1 MMMHFWSLQ
10 SLIKQGLSEAMSNS
24 SDVLVI
30 GAGLAGLSAAIKLQE
45 AGRDVR
51 IIESSDRPGGRVT
64 SDIIDGFIC
73 DRGFQL
79 INSKYPAL
87 QALNVIQEI
96 DFIKAP
102 RVIEVALGNQRRALG
117 DPRVAPWTALD
128 KATGSIPEK
137 LSLLRFLAASPKEN
151 QSVEDVLNSSG
162 SVYVRALR
170 PFLQGV
176 FLTDPKNV
184 DARYGQSIVKSF
196 VTGSPGIPRKGVTEL
211 SKALAARVD
220 SITYGVQ
227 ADSIEGNVVRTSAGD
242 FKAATIIVA
251 TDATTATQ
259 LLGLNEVPRMAGC
272 ITWYHAVATN
282 PSGSGRLIVD
292 GQNRGPIINSLVISD
307 ISTDYAPVGQ
317 HLVSTTTDLGAT
329 ESDVRRHLAIVW
341 GISTHDWQL
350 IAKYE
355 IPAALPIQSI
365 GRALTQ
371 QVKVSEGLYV
381 VGDHRA
387 VPSQQGALFSGNLAA
402 ELILN
407 QS

>member
-1 MMMHFWSLQ
+1 
-10 SLIKQGLSEAMSNS
+10 MSNS
-24 SDVLVI
+24 SDVLII
-30 GAGLAGLSAAIKLQE
+30 GAGLAGLSAAISLQE
-45 AGRDVR
+45 SGKNVR

-79 INSKYPAL
+79 INSKYTAI
-87 QALNVIQEI
+87 QALDVIKEI
-96 DFIKAP
+96 DFIAAP
-102 RVIEVALGNQRRALG
+102 RVIEVALGNDRRALG

-128 KATGSIPEK
+128 KTTGTIPEK
-137 LSLLRFLAASPKEN
+137 LTLLRFLASSPKEN
-151 QSVEDVLNSSG
+151 ESIEDVLKPSG
-162 SVYVRALR
+162 SVYFRALR

-184 DARYGQSIVKSF
+184 DARYGLSIVKSF
-196 VTGSPGIPRKGVTEL
+196 ITGSPGVPRRGVAEL
-211 SKALAARVD
+211 SKALALRVN
-220 SITYGVQ
+220 SITYGVR
-227 ADSIEGNVVRTSAGD
+227 ADSLEGKIVQTSAGE
-242 FKAATIIVA
+242 FRASTIVVA

-259 LLGLNEVPRMAGC
+259 LLGLPEVPRMAGC
-272 ITWYHAVATN
+272 ITWYHAVTTN
-282 PSGSGRLIVD
+282 PSGNGRLIVD
-292 GQNRGPIINSLVISD
+292 GQNRGPIINSIVMSD
-307 ISTDYAPVGQ
+307 ISSSYAPLGQ

-341 GISTHDWQL
+341 GMSTHDWQL

-355 IPAALPIQSI
+355 IPAALPIQSV

-371 QVKVSEGLYV
+371 TVKVSESVYV

-387 VPSQQGALFSGNLAA
+387 VPSQQGALFSGRLAA

-407 QS
+407 KS

>member
-1 MMMHFWSLQ
+1 MPS
-10 SLIKQGLSEAMSNS
+10 S
-24 SDVLVI
+24 SDVLII
-30 GAGLAGLSAAIKLQE
+30 GAGLAGLSAAITLQE
-45 AGRDVR
+45 AGRDVQV
-51 IIESSDRPGGRVT
+51 IDSSDRPGGRVT
-64 SDIIDGFIC
+64 SDTIDGFIC

-87 QALNVIQEI
+87 QALDVIKEI
-96 DFIKAP
+96 DFIPAP
-102 RVIEVALGNQRRALG
+102 RVIEVALGSDRRALG

-128 KATGSIPEK
+128 KATGTIPEK
-137 LSLLRFLAASPKEN
+137 LSLLRFLATNPKEN
-151 QSVEDVLNSSG
+151 QSVEDVLKPSG
-162 SVYVRALR
+162 SVYTRVLR

-196 VTGSPGIPRKGVTEL
+196 ISGSPGIPRKGVAEL
-211 SKALAARVD
+211 SKALAARVS

-227 ADSIEGNVVRTSAGD
+227 ANSLEGGFTKTSGGD
-242 FKAATIIVA
+242 FKAATVIVA

-272 ITWYHAVATN
+272 ITWYHAVSDN
-282 PSGSGRLIVD
+282 PSGNGRLIVD
-292 GQNRGPIINSLVISD
+292 GQNRGPVINSIVMSD
-307 ISTDYAPVGQ
+307 ISSSYAPLGQ

-329 ESDVRRHLAIVW
+329 ESDVRRHQAIVW

-355 IPAALPIQSI
+355 IPAALPIQNV
-365 GRALTQ
+365 GRSLTQ
-371 QVKVSEGLYV
+371 TVKVSDNIFV

-387 VPSQQGALFSGNLAA
+387 VPSQQGALFSGRLAA

-407 QS
+407 QR

>member
-1 MMMHFWSLQ
+1 MMHFWSLQ

-24 SDVLVI
+24 SDVLVV

-45 AGRDVR
+45 AGRNVWV
-51 IIESSDRPGGRVT
+51 IESSDRPGGRVT

-128 KATGSIPEK
+128 KATGTIPEK

-196 VTGSPGIPRKGVTEL
+196 VTGSPGIPRKGVAEL

-227 ADSIEGNVVRTSAGD
+227 ADSIEGKVVRTSAGD
-242 FKAATIIVA
+242 FKATTIIVA

-259 LLGLNEVPRMAGC
+259 LLGLNEVARMAGC

-282 PSGSGRLIVD
+282 PSGSGRLVVD
-292 GQNRGPIINSLVISD
+292 GQNRGPIINSIVISD
-307 ISTDYAPVGQ
+307 ISSDYAPVGQ

-329 ESDVRRHLAIVW
+329 ESDVRRHLAIMW

-371 QVKVSEGLYV
+371 PVKVSEGLYV

-387 VPSQQGALFSGNLAA
+387 VPSQQGALFTGNLAA

-407 QS
+407 QG

>member
-1 MMMHFWSLQ
+1 
-10 SLIKQGLSEAMSNS
+10 MSNS
-24 SDVLVI
+24 SDVLII
-30 GAGLAGLSAAIKLQE
+30 GAGLAGLSAAISLQE
-45 AGRDVR
+45 SGKNVR

-79 INSKYPAL
+79 INSKYPAI
-87 QALNVIQEI
+87 QALDVIKEI
-96 DFIKAP
+96 DFIAAP
-102 RVIEVALGNQRRALG
+102 RVIEVALGNDRRALG

-128 KATGSIPEK
+128 KTTGTIPEK
-137 LSLLRFLAASPKEN
+137 LSLLRFLASSPKEN
-151 QSVEDVLNSSG
+151 ESIEDVLKPSG
-162 SVYVRALR
+162 SVYFRALR

-184 DARYGQSIVKSF
+184 DARYGLSIVKSF
-196 VTGSPGIPRKGVTEL
+196 ITGSPGVPRRGVAEL
-211 SKALAARVD
+211 SKALALRVN
-220 SITYGVQ
+220 SITYGVR
-227 ADSIEGNVVRTSAGD
+227 ADSLEGKIVQTSAGE
-242 FKAATIIVA
+242 FRASTIVVA

-259 LLGLNEVPRMAGC
+259 LLGLPEVPRMAGC
-272 ITWYHAVATN
+272 ITWYHAVTTN
-282 PSGSGRLIVD
+282 PSGNGRLIVD
-292 GQNRGPIINSLVISD
+292 GQNRGPIINSIVMSD
-307 ISTDYAPVGQ
+307 ISSSYAPLGQ

-341 GISTHDWQL
+341 GMSTHDWQL

-355 IPAALPIQSI
+355 IPAALPIQSV

-371 QVKVSEGLYV
+371 AVKVSESVYV

-387 VPSQQGALFSGNLAA
+387 VPSQQGALFSGRLAA

-407 QS
+407 KS

>member
-1 MMMHFWSLQ
+1 MMHFWSLQ

-196 VTGSPGIPRKGVTEL
+196 VTGSPGIPRKGVAEL

>member
-1 MMMHFWSLQ
+1 
-10 SLIKQGLSEAMSNS
+10 MSNS
-24 SDVLVI
+24 SDVLVV

-45 AGRDVR
+45 AGRNVWV
-51 IIESSDRPGGRVT
+51 IESSDRPGGRVT

-128 KATGSIPEK
+128 KATGTIPEK

-151 QSVEDVLNSSG
+151 QSVEDVLSSSG

-196 VTGSPGIPRKGVTEL
+196 VTGSPGIPRKGVAEL

-220 SITYGVQ
+220 SISYGVQ
-227 ADSIEGNVVRTSAGD
+227 ADSIEGKVVRTSAGD
-242 FKAATIIVA
+242 FKATTIIVA

-259 LLGLNEVPRMAGC
+259 LLGLNEVARMAGC

-282 PSGSGRLIVD
+282 PSGSGRLVVD
-292 GQNRGPIINSLVISD
+292 GQNRGPIINSIVISD
-307 ISTDYAPVGQ
+307 ISSDYAPVGQ

-329 ESDVRRHLAIVW
+329 ESDVRRHLAIMW

-371 QVKVSEGLYV
+371 PVKVSEGLYV

-407 QS
+407 QG

>member
-1 MMMHFWSLQ
+1 MMHFWSLQ
-10 SLIKQGLSEAMSNS
+10 SLIKQGLWEAMSNS
-24 SDVLVI
+24 SDVLVV

-45 AGRDVR
+45 AGRNVWV
-51 IIESSDRPGGRVT
+51 IESSDRPGGRVT

-128 KATGSIPEK
+128 KATGTIPEK
-137 LSLLRFLAASPKEN
+137 LSLLRFLAASPKDN
-151 QSVEDVLNSSG
+151 QSVEDVLSSSG

-196 VTGSPGIPRKGVTEL
+196 VTGSPGIPRKGVAEL

-227 ADSIEGNVVRTSAGD
+227 ADSIEGKVVRTSAGD
-242 FKAATIIVA
+242 FKATTIIVA

-259 LLGLNEVPRMAGC
+259 LLGLNEVARMAGC

-282 PSGSGRLIVD
+282 PSGSGRLVVD
-292 GQNRGPIINSLVISD
+292 GQNRGPIINSIVISD
-307 ISTDYAPVGQ
+307 ISSDYAPVGQ

-329 ESDVRRHLAIVW
+329 ESDVRRHLAIMW

-371 QVKVSEGLYV
+371 PVKVSEGLYV
-381 VGDHRA
+381 IGDHRA

>member
-1 MMMHFWSLQ
+1 
-10 SLIKQGLSEAMSNS
+10 MSNS
-24 SDVLVI
+24 SDVLII
-30 GAGLAGLSAAIKLQE
+30 GAGLAGMSAAISLQE
-45 AGRDVR
+45 AGRDVQ

-87 QALNVIQEI
+87 QSLDVIKEI
-96 DFIKAP
+96 DFIRAP
-102 RVIEVALGNQRRALG
+102 RVIEVSLGNDRRALG

-128 KATGSIPEK
+128 KATGTIPEK
-137 LSLLRFLAASPKEN
+137 LSLLRFLASTPKEN
-151 QSVEDVLNSSG
+151 QSVEDVLRSSG
-162 SVYVRALR
+162 SVYARALR

-184 DARYGQSIVKSF
+184 DARYGQSIIKSF
-196 VTGSPGIPRKGVTEL
+196 VTGSIGVPRKGVAEL
-211 SKALAARVD
+211 SKALATRVR

-227 ADSIEGNVVRTSAGD
+227 VDSLEEKVVKTSAGD
-242 FKAATIIVA
+242 FNATTVIVA

-259 LLGLNEVPRMAGC
+259 LLGLAEVPRMAGC
-272 ITWYHAVATN
+272 ITWYHAVTNN
-282 PSGSGRLIVD
+282 PSGNGRLVVD
-292 GQNRGPIINSLVISD
+292 GQNRGPIINSIVMSD
-307 ISTDYAPVGQ
+307 ISSSYAPLGQ

-329 ESDVRRHLAIVW
+329 ESDVRRHLAVMW
-341 GISTHDWQL
+341 GMSTHDWQL

-355 IPAALPIQSI
+355 IPAALPIQNV

-371 QVKVSEGLYV
+371 TVKVSENVFV

-387 VPSQQGALFSGNLAA
+387 VPSQQGALFSGRLAA

-407 QS
+407 KS